1 MPLVAQYA
9 VVLCSVKS
17 AELLCLEKNVILQN
31 TITELIN
38 ESRGFVMHSHK
49 GTSCTAAPLHR
60 MSIESHTR
68 GWRLEHS
75 IHLLSEY
82 KTIRFCT
89 QTAVASWTFLV
100 AGIASGH
107 RNYYYLF
114 RVVGLVCSLY
124 YHIHLSSTSCAA
136 AAVGC
141 NCGCTSLC
149 HSLLVGA
156 TRSAHSS
163 CTFIITREGTTRR
176 SVLRGMILLAIA
188 TNNRAALKH
197 NE

>member
-1 MPLVAQYA
+1 
-9 VVLCSVKS
+9 
-17 AELLCLEKNVILQN
+17 
-31 TITELIN
+31 
-38 ESRGFVMHSHK
+38 MHSHK
-49 GTSCTAAPLHR
+49 GTSCTAAAAPLHR

-75 IHLLSEY
+75 IHLLSDY
-82 KTIRFCT
+82 QAIRFCT
-89 QTAVASWTFLV
+89 QTAVASWSFLV
-100 AGIASGH
+100 VGRGTAAASGH

-124 YHIHLSSTSCAA
+124 YHIHLSSTSWA

-163 CTFIITREGTTRR
+163 CTFIITREGTTTRWPR

-197 NE
+197 YE